1 MVLCAPFKVPAS
13 IEDYNISSLSFFFLL
28 KLELVLDT
36 WGLSILNL

>member
-1 MVLCAPFKVPAS
+1 MVLCAPFQVPAS
-13 IEDYNISSLSFFFLL
+13 IEDYNISSLFFFLL